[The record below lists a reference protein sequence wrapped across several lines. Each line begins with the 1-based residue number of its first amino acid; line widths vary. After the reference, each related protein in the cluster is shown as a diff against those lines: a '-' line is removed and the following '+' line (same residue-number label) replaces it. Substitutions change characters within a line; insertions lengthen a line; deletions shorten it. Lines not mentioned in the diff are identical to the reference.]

1 MDRRQYLAAVA
12 VALAGCGGDDTDST
26 PEPTPTAT
34 RTATATPT
42 PTPTRTPTPA
52 TTLQLSDGFTSGPL
66 TYRVTGIE
74 VLGGDHQRATDG
86 QIVHAIVEVTNDG
99 DETYSATHPDSI
111 YLTSGDEQIAYNQ
124 YSSYW
129 DATREVL
136 AGKTASGYVEYEI
149 AAEKA
154 RADIDAVVI
163 IFDDGPAVTWTV

>member
-1 MDRRQYLAAVA
+1 MDRRQYLAGVV

-42 PTPTRTPTPA
+42 PTPTGTPTPA
-52 TTLQLSDGFTSGPL
+52 TTLQLSDGFTNGSL

-74 VLGGDHQRATDG
+74 MLGGDHQRATDG

-99 DETYSATHPDSI
+99 DETHSATHPDSI
-111 YLTSGDEQIAYNQ
+111 YLISGDEQIAYNQ

-163 IFDDGPAVTWTV
+163 VFDDGPAVTWTV